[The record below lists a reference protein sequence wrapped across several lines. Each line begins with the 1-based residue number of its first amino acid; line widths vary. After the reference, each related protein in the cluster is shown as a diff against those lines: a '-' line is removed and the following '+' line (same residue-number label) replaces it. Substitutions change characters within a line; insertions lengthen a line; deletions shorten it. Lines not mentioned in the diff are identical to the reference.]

1 MAQKVVPM
9 NIKLVL
15 TSLPDDQNL
24 AEWCRRYGV
33 SRQSV
38 YRWKRRVAELGPE
51 GLEERSRAPHRPHGR
66 TSLEVEE
73 AVVAARKWLTDDG
86 WDHGPGSVRDRL
98 LLLGLTPPPPSEATI
113 WRILTR
119 RGQITPQPR
128 KAPRSSFR
136 RFERA
141 RPNECWQIDDT
152 HYLLATG
159 QEVRIINVI
168 DDHSRLN
175 MDSLAVALTRSGRL
189 RECFDRAASRHG
201 LPMEVLNDN
210 GRAYVSDRGLQLTL
224 FQQHL
229 ASLEIR
235 HLRSRPYHPQTC
247 GKVERFHQTQ
257 RRWLDARPPAAT
269 LAELQALVD
278 EFRTGYNQSRPHR
291 ALGRRT
297 PASVWAAQAPAGPAG
312 ANPPTTGVFTCQV
325 HFKGYVDVKR
335 WLRIGVGMAYAGTT
349 VNVILRG
356 DEASLI
362 DATTGEILRTLTID
376 PTRRYQPTGRPIG
389 RPPRPKV

>member
-1 MAQKVVPM
+1 MAPKVVPM

-15 TSLPDDQNL
+15 ASLPEDQNV

-38 YRWKRRVAELGPE
+38 YRWKRKVAAFGPE
-51 GLEERSRAPHRPHGR
+51 ALEEQSRAPKRPHGR

-73 AVVAARKWLTDDG
+73 AVVAARKWLADEG

-98 LLLGLTPPPPSEATI
+98 ILLGLMPPPPSEATI

-128 KAPRSSFR
+128 KAPRPHWR

-152 HYLLATG
+152 HYVLSTG
-159 QEVRIINVI
+159 QEVRIINLI

-175 MDSLAVALTRSGRL
+175 VDSLAAALCRGPRICES
-189 RECFDRAASRHG
+189 FDRAATRHG
-201 LPMEVLNDN
+201 LPMEVLSDN
-210 GRAYVSDRGLQLTL
+210 GRAYASARDQAPTL
-224 FQQHL
+224 FQRQL
-229 ASLEIR
+229 AHLEIR

-257 RRWLDARPPAAT
+257 RRWLDARPAAT
-269 LAELQALVD
+269 TVAELQTLID
-278 EFRTGYNQSRPHR
+278 EFRRDYNQSRPHR

-297 PASVWAAQAPAGPAG
+297 PASVWAAQVPAGPTG
-312 ANPPTTGVFTCQV
+312 ANPPTTQIFPSRVEP
-325 HFKGYVDVKR
+325 KGFVEIAR
-335 WLRIGVGMAYAGTT
+335 WLRIGVGMQHAGTV
-349 VNVILRG
+349 VNVLIRG
-356 DEASLI
+356 HEATVI
-362 DATTGEILRTLTID
+362 DTDTGEILRALTID
-376 PTRRYQPTGRPIG
+376 PTRRYQPTGRPLG
-389 RPPRPKV
+389 RPPKV